1 MRYLIA
7 CMLLGLSAGYA
18 QETADE
24 APAAD
29 VVISGD
35 EGSGSQEVASTDSYL
50 NFKRSCPCGSKPK

>member
-18 QETADE
+18 QEGTDE
-24 APAAD
+24 TPAE

-35 EGSGSQEVASTDSYL
+35 EGSGSQEVASGTDSFKS
-50 NFKRSCPCGSKPK
+50 FKRSCPCGSKPK